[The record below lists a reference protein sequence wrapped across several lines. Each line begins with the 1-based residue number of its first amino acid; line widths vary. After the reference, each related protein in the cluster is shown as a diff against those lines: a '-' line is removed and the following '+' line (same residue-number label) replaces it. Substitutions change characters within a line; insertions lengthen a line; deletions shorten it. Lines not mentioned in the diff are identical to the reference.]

1 MIYYKSIKMRIN
13 TGGIFL
19 ILLILMGSF
28 FFYSVN
34 IREAVNTTRTI
45 ETNHVI
51 EDEKSYI
58 DDTISSYFDIDD
70 EN

>member
-1 MIYYKSIKMRIN
+1 M
-13 TGGIFL
+13 GGIFL

-28 FFYSVN
+28 FSYSILSVKKD
-34 IREAVNTTRTI
+34 IKEPTRAI

-58 DDTISSYFDIDD
+58 DDTISSYFDMDD

>member
-1 MIYYKSIKMRIN
+1 M
-13 TGGIFL
+13 GGIFL

-51 EDEKSYI
+51 EDERSYI
-58 DDTISSYFDIDD
+58 DDTISS
-70 EN
+70 